1 MASLLITYHIY
12 SSMASKLTAVDKRVS
27 PPPNSYNIPS
37 KIVEK
42 DGKTFGL
49 KLKGLT
55 TTDKLTPGP
64 GTYAQEKA
72 KRADLQY
79 SMAQKLGDSKGL
91 LVPGPGAYNTANRA
105 EVVFDAAKQTK
116 IGTGDRSK
124 MELPQA
130 RAVPGAGEH
139 SPDYRFLKTASPRF
153 GFGT

>member
-1 MASLLITYHIY
+1 MA
-12 SSMASKLTAVDKRVS
+12 AKLESVDKRLS

-64 GTYAQEKA
+64 GSYAQEKA
-72 KRADLQY
+72 KLGDLQY
-79 SMAQKLGDSKGL
+79 SMACKLADSKGL
-91 LVPGPGAYNTANRA
+91 LVPGPGTYKNDNRA
-105 EVVFDAAKQTK
+105 DLVFDAAKQTK
-116 IGTGDRSK
+116 IGTGGRSK

-130 RAVPGAGEH
+130 RIVPGAGEH

-153 GFGT
+153 GFGTTKRNNASIEK